1 MRKQAT
7 LVLALLVLAS
17 VAAMA
22 QGRRISTFPYSQP
35 FNFVTTGTTAFPT
48 TNVDGG
54 EFTLDDSTIF
64 VASTNILSAGIS
76 PQSGA
81 LRLQTTNGKTRQGFV
96 WYGDF
101 TGRNAGTLSLDWS
114 KVFNT
119 TVG

>member
-7 LVLALLVLAS
+7 LILALMVLAS

-35 FNFVTTGTTAFPT
+35 FTFVTAVSTGFPT

-54 EFTLDDSTIF
+54 EFTVDDSTLATF
-64 VASTNILSAGIS
+64 LLTTNILSAGIS
-76 PQSGA
+76 PQTGA
-81 LRLQTTNGKTRQGFV
+81 LRLQTTNAKTRQGFI

-101 TGRNAGTLSLDWS
+101 
-114 KVFNT
+114 
-119 TVG
+119 